1 MILIL
6 YEIITIPI
14 RISFDIEVS
23 SKFGYV
29 ITAAFLFDIILT
41 FNTAIYKNGNIN
53 YSYRIIAIEYL
64 KLWFWIDLIASFP
77 YDLIFSLLLTGD
89 AEDEISTS
97 HANL

>member
-23 SKFGYV
+23 IEFGYV
-29 ITAAFLFDIILT
+29 ITAAFIFDILLT

-64 KLWFWIDLIASFP
+64 KLWFWIDIISSFP
-77 YDLIFSLLLTGD
+77 YDIIFTLALTGD
-89 AEDEISTS
+89 TEDEISTT
-97 HANL
+97 HNKL